1 MNQRGWNKMK
11 TNNKIDLV
19 TFFRRKQPPHTLQ
32 KILFEFLISVMLKF
46 RNFHIVLER
55 RSKLDGA
62 WNFFKKNEINISL
75 SVLAV
80 LECVHSSSDSEN
92 NFSSLNL
99 RRSSW
104 LGSVD
109 RVINANIRKKNKA
122 SAFAALEMVMMNLK
136 WNPFLHFSHD
146 MHFNFSLP
154 LQAHS
159 YVRWLNSQLGCDS

>member
-32 KILFEFLISVMLKF
+32 KMLSEFLIFVMLKRWNSEIF
-46 RNFHIVLER
+46 ISY
-55 RSKLDGA
+55 RSEGQS
-62 WNFFKKNEINISL
+62 WMEPEISFKRMKSTSL

-80 LECVHSSSDSEN
+80 PKCVHSSDSEN

-109 RVINANIRKKNKA
+109 RVINANIRKNKA

-136 WNPFLHFSHD
+136 WNPFFHFSHD

-154 LQAHS
+154 LQAHF
-159 YVRWLNSQLGCDS
+159 YVWWLNSQLGCDS